1 VQARYSWVLWGLT
14 VQALGLGSI
23 AVVMWHNV
31 RDQSLGGHVTAEMIK
46 FAWHSEL
53 HTRTGLIV
61 LIAGTVVYA
70 AACVVMARPFVSRP
84 ALLFIAIP
92 LAAVAGVLL
101 LGVLVIVVAALISA
115 WANNGPGF
123 FSWSRSNKDDRD

>member
-1 VQARYSWVLWGLT
+1 
-14 VQALGLGSI
+14 
-23 AVVMWHNV
+23 
-31 RDQSLGGHVTAEMIK
+31 
-46 FAWHSEL
+46 
-53 HTRTGLIV
+53 
-61 LIAGTVVYA
+61 
-70 AACVVMARPFVSRP
+70 MARPFVSGP
-84 ALLFIAIP
+84 AFLFIAIP